1 MCLLFPGP
9 SVVVAHEN
17 LKANWGDMNKSTLNS
32 YVLSAEKGFHLSHN
46 TRYPFKIGPL
56 SGFIIT
62 WLFFLKR
69 NWVMS
74 VSQWDSVQNKK
85 QNESHVYL
93 E

>member
-46 TRYPFKIGPL
+46 SRYPFKIGPL

-62 WLFFLKR
+62 CLGCFLR
-69 NWVMS
+69 
-74 VSQWDSVQNKK
+74 
-85 QNESHVYL
+85 ETGL
-93 E
+93 